1 MTATRF
7 LEVLLIVVCVTLTAC
22 TQSVTYGVKP
32 QTDRLSTL
40 VRGKSTAADILLTL
54 GEPRGKGAARLA
66 DEPNSVRRDVWFY
79 EYVQSDGSNVN
90 LKMLLVLVRDGT
102 YDGHFW
108 FSSVDQ
114 MKATKG
120 VILVE

>member
-1 MTATRF
+1 MTAPR
-7 LEVLLIVVCVTLTAC
+7 LLQALLIVVCITLTAC
-22 TQSVTYGVKP
+22 AQSVTFGAKP
-32 QTDRLSTL
+32 QTDRLATL
-40 VRGKSTAADILLTL
+40 VRGKSTPADILLAL

-79 EYVQSDGSNVN
+79 EYVQSNGSNVN
-90 LKMLLVLVRDGT
+90 LKMLLVMLRDGT

-120 VILVE
+120 IVIVE